1 MTLELGHLEPFFGT
15 AYDKSDN
22 EVNVLFH
29 AISI

>member
-1 MTLELGHLEPFFGT
+1 MPLELGHLEPFLGT
-15 AYDKSDN
+15 ADDNSDN